1 MATVPSFAER
11 QLAKYG
17 WKQGEGL
24 GKGREGIKRAIT
36 VSRRTDNRGVG
47 TDASQWNSN
56 WWEHLYNKA
65 TDGKPVVSKEE
76 LDEDNNTHNLD
87 HDTNEITQTAVK
99 RDTLSEYQ
107 GMFVKSSN
115 ANDIKNPET
124 SNFTKKQTV
133 DRTKLVRDGGV
144 HLGNIALTD
153 AELFAACE
161 GRMARKGARA
171 EQSGKLARV
180 MGNGMPRPE
189 VVARIEAALSGKLS
203 ELVEKDP
210 KKSKRRKKEKLDTK
224 LVSRKK
230 HDKIRESGNKKEKKR
245 SKRLKTAD
253 TVENSKS
260 TSKKAKHK

>member
-1 MATVPSFAER
+1 MAAVPSFAER

-24 GKGREGIKRAIT
+24 GKGRDGIKRAIT

-65 TDGKPVVSKEE
+65 TDGSPVASNAES
-76 LDEDNNTHNLD
+76 DESSST
-87 HDTNEITQTAVK
+87 HDTNDIVETTAK

-107 GMFVKSSN
+107 GMFVRSSST
-115 ANDIKNPET
+115 NDTKDTET
-124 SNFTKKQTV
+124 STYKASRAV

-144 HLGNIALTD
+144 HLGGIALTD

-180 MGNGMPRPE
+180 LGDGMPRPE
-189 VVARIEAALSGKLS
+189 VAARIEAALSGKLT
-203 ELVEKDP
+203 ELVEEDS
-210 KKSKRRKKEKLDTK
+210 KKRKRRKKDESDAKSASHK
-224 LVSRKK
+224 QRGK
-230 HDKIRESGNKKEKKR
+230 HRESRDKKEKKR
-245 SKRLKTAD
+245 SRRAKATNTTERSR
-253 TVENSKS
+253 SKS
-260 TSKKAKHK
+260 KKTKCK